1 MSKNKLLVVLM
12 LFLMFVA
19 LYFLGVLYPNSIIK
33 YKFLGWL
40 LLFIT
45 LFSIFLSLILR
56 NVLNKI
62 NQSYQNNEFNRCIK
76 LSKLYTTFISG
87 KRNKQRNYVEVI
99 LSACYLTLGDNKN
112 FIKTI
117 QNITD
122 DEYHLS
128 KKIWM
133 IFYYLSIDDFDTAWE
148 EIIIA
153 EKVSSVDKEQYI
165 KTILAAKTILEIHH
179 ENYSVARQMVEEND
193 FSIKN
198 PLILELF
205 NKALNKLKQ

>member
-1 MSKNKLLVVLM
+1 M
-12 LFLMFVA
+12 LFLMSVA

-33 YKFLGWL
+33 YKFLGLL

-56 NVLNKI
+56 NIFNKI
-62 NQSYQNNEFNRCIK
+62 NQSYQNSEFNRCIK
-76 LSKLYTTFISG
+76 LSRLYTTFNSG
-87 KRNKQRNYVEVI
+87 KRNKQRNYVNVI

-112 FIKTI
+112 FIKSI

-122 DEYHLS
+122 AEYYLS
-128 KKIWM
+128 KRIWM
-133 IFYYLSIDDFDTAWE
+133 IFYYLSIDDYDTACK
-148 EIIIA
+148 EINIA

-165 KTILAAKTILEIHH
+165 KSILVAKIILEIHH
-179 ENYSVARQMVEEND
+179 ENYNVARQMVEEND